1 MTIAEQIIGNISHKL
16 LFLWVI
22 EWVIVTA
29 LLIIIHAFILFAWTL
44 ENHYY
49 SGKSFMCT
57 DHFSWYWIHTTVWM
71 FSVPFG
77 AAASLF
83 LEFLIPELHC
93 MTWETDHKTW
103 RIKEYLKDLWKLEN
117 VSEVPSELLTSM
129 LP

>member
-16 LFLWVI
+16 VSMDYWVSHCHSSTHNRPCFHF
-22 EWVIVTA
+22 VCM
-29 LLIIIHAFILFAWTL
+29 
-44 ENHYY
+44 NP
-49 SGKSFMCT
+49 GKSLQFRQLFMCT

-83 LEFLIPELHC
+83 LVFLIPELHC